1 MVQVLK
7 QLACWLVGTE
17 YKAGMDVHQIDDVPK
32 KRLQSMLRAQVC
44 LLRPHL
50 LRPHLLRPHLL
61 RPHLLR
67 PHLLRPYLLWR
78 Y

>member
-17 YKAGMDVHQIDDVPK
+17 YKAGMDVHMIDDVPK

-44 LLRPHL
+44 FAAAPLTMALLAMAVLTMAL
-50 LRPHLLRPHLL
+50 LTMGH
-61 RPHLLR
+61 
-67 PHLLRPYLLWR
+67 
-78 Y
+78 